1 MSNFAKI
8 LEMYGF
14 ALHIYTLLIRIA
26 ALSGNEKAKKWLEGR
41 KKLPEKIIT
50 TIGDNEV
57 LWFHSSSLGEFEQG
71 RPLIEAIKKEN
82 PDKKILLTFYS
93 PSGYEQKKNYKFA
106 NYIFYLPQDYKKN
119 TKTLVNS
126 LNIKAAFFIK
136 YDFWKNY
143 LKELNRESIPTFL
156 ISGIFR
162 ENHLFFKSY
171 GKWYK
176 QVLDYF
182 THFFVQDDSSKK
194 LLEQYGYNNITVTGD
209 TRIDRVYQIAAGTK
223 GDEKAEAFLE
233 NHSKVIV
240 AGSTW
245 EKDEEL
251 LAKYLKENTDVK
263 LVVAPHEVNEAHI
276 KKIEEKFN
284 GNTVRYTDLPTDTKN
299 KNILII
305 NTIGLLNKIYRYATV
320 AYIGGG
326 FGAGIHNI
334 LEAAVY
340 AKSVVFGPNYHKFKE
355 AHDLIKAGGGFSIK
369 SYDEL
374 KKLLDKLL
382 TDSNFRDKSGN
393 DAGKYIEKNKGATD
407 KILQHIKKYI

>member
-1 MSNFAKI
+1 
-8 LEMYGF
+8 MYGF

-41 KKLPEKIIT
+41 KKLTEKIIT

-82 PDKKILLTFYS
+82 PGKKILLTFYS

-106 NYIFYLPQDYKKN
+106 DYIFYLPQDYKKN
-119 TKTLVNS
+119 AKTLVNS

-143 LKELNRESIPTFL
+143 LKELDRKSVPTFL

-171 GKWYK
+171 GKWYR

-182 THFFVQDDSSKK
+182 THFFVQDNSSEK

-209 TRIDRVYQIAAGTK
+209 TRIDRVYQIASGTK
-223 GDEKAEAFLE
+223 GDEKVEAFLDK
-233 NHSKVIV
+233 HSKVII

-340 AKSVVFGPNYHKFKE
+340 AKPVVFGPNYHKFKE

-393 DAGKYIEKNKGATD
+393 AAGKYIEKNKGATD